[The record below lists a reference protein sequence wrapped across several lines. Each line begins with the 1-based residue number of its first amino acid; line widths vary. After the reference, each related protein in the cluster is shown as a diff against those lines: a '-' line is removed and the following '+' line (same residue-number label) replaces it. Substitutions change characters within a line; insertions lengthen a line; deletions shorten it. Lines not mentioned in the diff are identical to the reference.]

1 MILQIYVKFI
11 INTIII
17 IKSYNIRILKD
28 RYNSIFLLKNNMIFA
43 KYCHYKVIPMLD
55 KITKLHVEILSI

>member
-1 MILQIYVKFI
+1 MLNLLLI
-11 INTIII
+11 TIII